1 MRRFTPPRRSDRVLL
16 VLALLAGAMAAT
28 CADGARLRHRDAA
41 RLDRNRELARSLRLT
56 DVCLFGE
63 APTTRHLS
71 QTDALGST
79 QDFPGAFDHSRSGAV
94 VRPPVTRRTPDANV
108 AQPSAIAR

>member
-1 MRRFTPPRRSDRVLL
+1 MRRAKPVRRSDRVLL
-16 VLALLAGAMAAT
+16 VLALLAAAMAAT
-28 CADGARLRHRDAA
+28 CADGVRLRHRDAA
-41 RLDRNRELARSLRLT
+41 RVDRNRERARTLRLT

-79 QDFPGAFDHSRSGAV
+79 QDFPGAFDHSRSGALA
-94 VRPPVTRRTPDANV
+94 RPPVAMRNPDANV